1 MSVHEVIDL
10 TTESPKKPAINTL
23 DPNARDDRK
32 LKRKKK
38 SSNSKSGTP
47 EEVPSILN
55 DSNERNTKL
64 DRSSKRKRIH
74 ESPKSDERRSQAH
87 KRDSGK
93 PDRSD
98 SAAGLFFVDL
108 SPTAIP
114 PIPLSQESIS
124 ITNGE
129 NEKVGKLLLP
139 SHVTVFG
146 DALVEIISQPLSD
159 SDDDE
164 FIKYLDYEDTR
175 VCTHYSFCIL
185 ASSLN
190 CFPQNVQRYYDEPP
204 DERAALD
211 RTVCKNCG
219 AEGEHKTS
227 ACTVKIVSSFS
238 VAAFCV

>member
-10 TTESPKKPAINTL
+10 TTDSPDQPASNTL
-23 DPNARDDRK
+23 DPSAQDGRK

-47 EEVPSILN
+47 EEIPSTPLN
-55 DSNERNTKL
+55 DSNERDAKL

-74 ESPKSDERRSQAH
+74 ETLKPNERRSQAH
-87 KRDSGK
+87 RRDSGE
-93 PDRSD
+93 PDKFD
-98 SAAGLFFVDL
+98 SAADLFFVDL

-114 PIPLSQESIS
+114 SIPVSQESIS
-124 ITNGE
+124 TTNGE

-175 VCTHYSFCIL
+175 VCTHSTLLYSCQVHSIVFLRMLHDITM
-185 ASSLN
+185 SH
-190 CFPQNVQRYYDEPP
+190 QMKEPHLTGLF
-204 DERAALD
+204 A
-211 RTVCKNCG
+211 
-219 AEGEHKTS
+219 
-227 ACTVKIVSSFS
+227 KIVELKENIRHLL
-238 VAAFCV
+238 VL

>member
-10 TTESPKKPAINTL
+10 TTESPDRPASNTL
-23 DPNARDDRK
+23 DPSARDGRK

-38 SSNSKSGTP
+38 ISNSKSGTP
-47 EEVPSILN
+47 EGVPSTLN

-74 ESPKSDERRSQAH
+74 ETPKSNEKRGQAH
-87 KRDSGK
+87 KRDSGE
-93 PDRSD
+93 PDKSD
-98 SAAGLFFVDL
+98 SAADLFFVDL
-108 SPTAIP
+108 SPAAIP
-114 PIPLSQESIS
+114 SIPVPQESIS
-124 ITNGE
+124 TTNGE

-175 VCTHYSFCIL
+175 VCTHYSFAFLQTHSIVFL
-185 ASSLN
+185 
-190 CFPQNVQRYYDEPP
+190 RMYYDITMSHLMKKPP
-204 DERAALD
+204 WTGLFA
-211 RTVCKNCG
+211 RT
-219 AEGEHKTS
+219 AELKENIRLPL
-227 ACTVKIVSSFS
+227 VL
-238 VAAFCV
+238 

>member
-10 TTESPKKPAINTL
+10 TTESPDRLASNSL
-23 DPNARDDRK
+23 DPSARDGRK

-47 EEVPSILN
+47 EEVPSTLN
-55 DSNERNTKL
+55 DSNERNAKL
-64 DRSSKRKRIH
+64 DHSSKRKRIH
-74 ESPKSDERRSQAH
+74 ETPKSNERRSQAH
-87 KRDSGK
+87 KRDSRE
-93 PDRSD
+93 PDKSD

-108 SPTAIP
+108 SPTTIP
-114 PIPLSQESIS
+114 SIPVSHGSIPT
-124 ITNGE
+124 TNGE

-175 VCTHYSFCIL
+175 VCTPYSFVFLRVHSIVFL
-185 ASSLN
+185 RMYHDITTSHLIK
-190 CFPQNVQRYYDEPP
+190 EPP
-204 DERAALD
+204 LTGLFA
-211 RTVCKNCG
+211 KI
-219 AEGEHKTS
+219 AEQKENIRLPL
-227 ACTVKIVSSFS
+227 VLYRL
-238 VAAFCV
+238 